1 MVPAVLI
8 SHTGIGGLALGGGIG
23 WLTRKFGLS
32 IDNLVAAEIVTADG
46 RVLRATA
53 DEHPDL
59 FWAIRSGVGNFGVVT
74 SFEFRLHQIDTT
86 FQFGLFFWSL
96 DQGPE
101 AMRLASEIV
110 PAMAP
115 DINAVIAA
123 VNAPPAPFVPS
134 QYHFAP
140 GYALLLTGFGSA
152 DEHDRVVTEIR
163 ERVPPLF
170 DLSRRCPMSSCRNF
184 WTRPTPGACTPVR
197 RACTSRI

>member
-1 MVPAVLI
+1 MI

-59 FWAIRSGVGNFGVVT
+59 FWAIRGAGANFGIVT
-74 SFEFRLHQIDTT
+74 SFEFEVDEVGDIGFAQLAFDATDTA
-86 FQFGLFFWSL
+86 GFFERW
-96 DQGPE
+96 G

-110 PAMAP
+110 PTMAP

-184 WTRPTPGACTPVR
+184 WTRPTHGACTPVR